1 VCQLLQQMLHC
12 ADLSNPTKPA
22 NVYREWVTRVM
33 EEFFRQGDRERA
45 LGYDVSPMCD
55 RNTVKVANAQV
66 SQTVVLCRHSGHFSD
81 YS

>member
-1 VCQLLQQMLHC
+1 MLAQLLSQMLHC

-22 NVYREWVTRVM
+22 HIYREWVTRVM

-55 RNTVKVANAQV
+55 RSTVKIANAQV
-66 SQTVVLCRHSGHFSD
+66 SLRLVVSK
-81 YS
+81 